1 MKTIQ
6 KDASHMQVDNEPA
19 IKRNE
24 SILND
29 LLREIYTV
37 AANYKI
43 PDNYKYSFATIQA
56 DQNQKET
63 STGGLTKLLKL
74 KICATVMLTVVIYI
88 QDRLINGQ
96 TGNIRHTEFLKVV
109 FITYMQSF
117 VTNQL
122 A

>member
-96 TGNIRHTEFLKVV
+96 TGNIGYTGFLKVV
-109 FITYMQSF
+109 FITYM
-117 VTNQL
+117 
-122 A
+122 